1 MFDVTSFVIL
11 IAIGVGGGIF
21 GSLLGV
27 GGGIIFAPALTL
39 MGLNPFQ
46 ISSTSLVAVTST
58 SISSVISYARQR
70 RIKYKIALSLAVLSI
85 PGAILGA
92 FLSTVISIESFQL
105 FFSILLILAVF
116 YILFSGRIKDKKGR
130 TKPRLNT
137 YPLLYSCAFA
147 AGIVS
152 SLFGVGGGIIF
163 VPIMLILRGMSMYE
177 AAPSSQF
184 IILISAVTGLVF
196 HIIMGHPD
204 YVYGLSLA
212 AGAFAGG
219 AIGSMLLGH
228 VREDLLRIF
237 LSVSLLFVS
246 SRLIFNVIDEL

>member
-11 IAIGVGGGIF
+11 IAIGIGGGIF
-21 GSLLGV
+21 GSLIGV

-39 MGLNPFQ
+39 MGLNPSQ

-58 SISSVISYARQR
+58 SISSVFSYARQR
-70 RIKYKIALSLAVLSI
+70 RIKYKIASSLAIMSI

-92 FLSTVISIESFQL
+92 YLSTVISIEFFQL
-105 FFSILLILAVF
+105 FFSIILILAVF
-116 YILFSGRIKDKKGR
+116 YILFSGRNKDKKGQ
-130 TKPRLNT
+130 TKPRLNSN
-137 YPLLYSCAFA
+137 PLLYSCAFA

-163 VPIMLILRGMSMYE
+163 VPIMLIMRGMNMYE

-184 IILISAVTGLVF
+184 IILISSVTGLVI
-196 HIIMGHPD
+196 HIIMGHPN

-212 AGAFAGG
+212 AGAFVGG
-219 AIGSMLLGH
+219 AIGSKLLGQI
-228 VREDLLRIF
+228 REGLLRIF
-237 LSVSLLFVS
+237 LSISLLFVS
-246 SRLIFNVIDEL
+246 SRLIFGVIDDL